1 MTADV
6 DSERSGAG
14 PAEGPDEAPGRVRD
28 RAPGAES
35 GGYEVFR
42 DDWGIPHLRAAD
54 ALTLARAQGRATAL
68 DRAWQLETER
78 HRVLGTSA
86 SHLGPEA
93 VEWDRFVRR
102 ARIADTARRCFDRL
116 APETA
121 AWVTAYVDGVN
132 EGLAEGAGRT
142 PEFAAVGLAPGRWEP
157 WTPLGVWLSTHIL
170 FAGFPTKLWRD
181 EVARRLGEDLM
192 TLFATDGPGTAGSN
206 GWLLT
211 GARTA
216 SGAPLLAGDPH
227 RFIEDPGVYQQIRL
241 ACPEFDVVGLAV
253 PGIPGIAHFGHTGHV
268 AWAITNA
275 MADYQDLYR
284 ERLRRTPDGGVEA
297 LGPDGWYRA
306 HAHTETIEVAGADP
320 EQIEVIETDRGP
332 VIIGSDPGTGEDTE
346 EARPGAGGTAED
358 ARSGPAEPA
367 EGVRSARGEPARGV
381 RPGGGEPVGDVR
393 SGGGEPAAEG
403 RSRTGGA
410 AEGTFIS
417 LRYPPRV
424 TGELGFDVLPALLR
438 ARTVADV
445 DTALDRWV
453 EPVNVVLAADTAGS
467 TLHRVAGHV
476 PVRPYANRLR
486 VVPAEDPAYAWREG
500 ETVPLPRTEVD
511 GSDDAGGPGGSAA
524 SGDPEGSAGPE
535 DTGGCTES
543 GASEGPD
550 RPGGI
555 AATANERGI
564 AVTGNERGIAATGN
578 ARGIAVMANE
588 RGLAAP
594 LGVEFAPPHR
604 ARRIGEL
611 LGAGSDW
618 TPDAQAAVHT
628 DTLLA
633 SSRPLLSLLAR
644 TSGLGPAAGRLRD
657 RLLSWDRH
665 MDADSTDATLYAR
678 LRTDVVHRLAAH
690 PALQGVTGDDDP
702 WRSPAYPALFRPW
715 LAAVPRIGYAL
726 ESLLTVGLLPDDD
739 RVALVAAAAE
749 AVAATAE
756 ETPPAPWGELH
767 RLSPWQALPD
777 LTSDGPDAEAIR
789 PGVAG
794 DHDCVLST
802 SSVPGITDLFARG
815 PAARYVWDLARREDS
830 RWAVPF
836 GASGVPGSAHHRDQ
850 TPLWVR
856 GALAPVV
863 TDWNLLHRTSHHPE
877 ENPAMTVAEPVAPA
891 LRPAVH
897 DQKIEGF
904 GTVRLVPVDPA
915 ADAEL
920 LHGWVTEERARF
932 WGMADHTRE
941 QVREIYAF
949 VDSLP
954 THHAYLA
961 LRDGVPAALFQ
972 TYEPDADPVGECYDV
987 QPGDFGVHLLIAPAE
1002 GAGAVKGYTEALLAA
1017 FIGYVFS
1024 DPAHLRVVV
1033 EPDARNDKAIA
1044 RMVRVGFELGPEIRK
1059 PEKTARLAF
1068 LTRAALGLA

>member
-1 MTADV
+1 MTSDV
-6 DSERSGAG
+6 DSERPGERSSGGPGEGPGARAGERPGRGAG
-14 PAEGPDEAPGRVRD
+14 DAF
-28 RAPGAES
+28 
-35 GGYEVFR
+35 EVFR

-54 ALTLARAQGRATAL
+54 ALALARAQGHVTAL

-86 SHLGPEA
+86 SHLGAEA
-93 VEWDRFVRR
+93 VDWDRFVRR
-102 ARIADTARRCFDRL
+102 ARIADTARRCYDRL

-121 AWVTAYVDGVN
+121 AWVRAYVDGVN
-132 EGLAEGAGRT
+132 EGLAEGASHA

-170 FAGFPTKLWRD
+170 FAGFPTKLWRE
-181 EVARRLGEDLM
+181 EVARRLGDDRT

-216 SGAPLLAGDPH
+216 TGAPIVAGDPH

-284 ERLRRTPDGGVEA
+284 EQLRRTPDGGVEA

-320 EQIEVIETDRGP
+320 EPVEVIETDRGP
-332 VIIGSDPGTGEDTE
+332 VIIGSDPG
-346 EARPGAGGTAED
+346 GG
-358 ARSGPAEPA
+358 GPAEGTRSEGGEPADGTRSQDGEPA
-367 EGVRSARGEPARGV
+367 EGARPRAGEPAEGA
-381 RPGGGEPVGDVR
+381 RPRDGEPGEGARPR
-393 SGGGEPAAEG
+393 SGEPADGAHPRAGEPAEG
-403 RSRTGGA
+403 TRPEPGEPGGD
-410 AEGTFIS
+410 TFIS

-438 ARTVADV
+438 ARTVADL
-445 DTALDRWV
+445 DTALDRWA
-453 EPVNVVLAADTAGS
+453 EPVNVVLAADTAGG

-476 PVRPYANRLR
+476 PVRPYVNRLR

-500 ETVPLPRTEVD
+500 EAVPLPRTDVD
-511 GSDDAGGPGGSAA
+511 GSD
-524 SGDPEGSAGPE
+524 
-535 DTGGCTES
+535 
-543 GASEGPD
+543 
-550 RPGGI
+550 
-555 AATANERGI
+555 
-564 AVTGNERGIAATGN
+564 
-578 ARGIAVMANE
+578 GIAVMANE

-604 ARRIGEL
+604 ARRIREL
-611 LGAGSDW
+611 LGADTDW
-618 TPDAQAAVHT
+618 TSDAQADVHT
-628 DTLLA
+628 DTRLA
-633 SSRPLLSLLAR
+633 SSRPLLSLLAWAPD
-644 TSGLGPAAGRLRD
+644 LGPAADRLRD
-657 RLLSWDRH
+657 RLLRWDRH

-678 LRTDVVHRLAAH
+678 LRTDVVHRLAGH
-690 PALQGVTGDDDP
+690 PALKGVTGADDP
-702 WRSPAYPALFRPW
+702 WRSTAYPALFRPW

-726 ESLLTVGLLPDDD
+726 ESLLSAGFLPYED
-739 RVALVAAAAE
+739 RLALVAASAE
-749 AVAATAE
+749 AVAAAAD
-756 ETPPAPWGELH
+756 ETPPGPWGELH

-777 LTSDGPDAEAIR
+777 RTPDGPGGSGADGIR
-789 PGVAG
+789 PGLAG

-802 SSVPGITDLFARG
+802 SSVPGVTDLFARG

-830 RWAVPF
+830 RWVVPF

-850 TPLWVR
+850 TPLWAR
-856 GALAPVV
+856 GAFAPVV
-863 TDWNLLHRTSHHPE
+863 TDWNLLHRTTHHPE
-877 ENPAMTVAEPVAPA
+877 ENPAVTTDEPVAPA
-891 LRPAVH
+891 LRAAVH
-897 DQKIEGF
+897 EQKVEGF
-904 GTVRLVPVDPA
+904 GTVRLVPVAPA
-915 ADAEL
+915 ADAGL

-932 WGMADHTRE
+932 WGMGDHTRE
-941 QVREIYAF
+941 QVREIYEF

-987 QPGDFGVHLLIAPAE
+987 QPGDVGIHLLIAPAE
-1002 GAGAVKGYTEALLAA
+1002 GEGAVKGYTDALLTA
-1017 FIGYVFS
+1017 FIGFVFS
-1024 DPAHLRVVV
+1024 EPAHLRVVV
-1033 EPDARNDKAIA
+1033 EPDARNERALA
-1044 RMVRVGFELGPEIRK
+1044 RMVRIGFELGPEIVK

>member
-6 DSERSGAG
+6 DSER
-14 PAEGPDEAPGRVRD
+14 PGERPD
-28 RAPGAES
+28 RAQEAVGHEL
-35 GGYEVFR
+35 FR

-54 ALTLARAQGRATAL
+54 ALALARAQGHATAL

-86 SHLGPEA
+86 SHLGAEA
-93 VEWDRFVRR
+93 VDWDRFVRR

-132 EGLAEGAGRT
+132 EGLAEGAERA

-170 FAGFPTKLWRD
+170 FAGFPTKLWRE
-181 EVARRLGEDLM
+181 EVARRLGEDRM
-192 TLFATDGPGTAGSN
+192 SLFATDGPGTAGSN

-216 SGAPLLAGDPH
+216 TGAPIVAGDPH

-284 ERLRRTPDGGVEA
+284 EQVRRTPDGGVEV
-297 LGPDGWYRA
+297 LGPAGWYRA
-306 HAHTETIEVAGADP
+306 HAHTETIEVAGAEP
-320 EQIEVIETDRGP
+320 ERVEVIETDRGP
-332 VIIGSDPGTGEDTE
+332 VIIGDG
-346 EARPGAGGTAED
+346 PGAGDETAD
-358 ARSGPAEPA
+358 AA
-367 EGVRSARGEPARGV
+367 
-381 RPGGGEPVGDVR
+381 
-393 SGGGEPAAEG
+393 PAAD
-403 RSRTGGA
+403 
-410 AEGTFIS
+410 GTCIS

-424 TGELGFDVLPALLR
+424 TGELGFDALPALLR

-500 ETVPLPRTEVD
+500 ETVPLPRTEAD
-511 GSDDAGGPGGSAA
+511 GSD
-524 SGDPEGSAGPE
+524 
-535 DTGGCTES
+535 
-543 GASEGPD
+543 
-550 RPGGI
+550 
-555 AATANERGI
+555 
-564 AVTGNERGIAATGN
+564 
-578 ARGIAVMANE
+578 GIAVMANE

-604 ARRIGEL
+604 ARRIREL
-611 LGAGSDW
+611 LGADTGW

-628 DTLLA
+628 DTRLA
-633 SSRPLLSLLAR
+633 SSRQLLSLLAWAP
-644 TSGLGPAAGRLRD
+644 GLGPAAERLRE
-657 RLLSWDRH
+657 RLLRWDRH

-690 PALQGVTGDDDP
+690 PALNGVTGEDDP
-702 WRSPAYPALFRPW
+702 WRSTAHPALFRPW

-726 ESLLTVGLLPDDD
+726 ESLLTVGLLPYED
-739 RVALVAAAAE
+739 RLALVAASAE
-749 AVAATAE
+749 AVAAAAE

-767 RLSPWQALPD
+767 RLSPWQALPGV
-777 LTSDGPDAEAIR
+777 TPDKDAIR

-802 SSVPGITDLFARG
+802 SGVPGVTDLFARG

-830 RWAVPF
+830 RWVVPF

-850 TPLWVR
+850 TSLWVR
-856 GALAPVV
+856 GELAPVV
-863 TDWNLLHRTSHHPE
+863 TDWNLLHRTKPHRTAHDRTPHHRTSHRPE
-877 ENPAMTVAEPVAPA
+877 ENPAMTAAPEPVAPA
-891 LRPAVH
+891 LRAAVH
-897 DQKIEGF
+897 EQKIEGF

-932 WGMADHTRE
+932 WGMAGHTLE
-941 QVREIYAF
+941 QVREIYEF

-954 THHAYLA
+954 THHACLA

-1002 GAGAVKGYTEALLAA
+1002 GEGAVKGYTETLLTA
-1017 FIGYVFS
+1017 FIAYVFS
-1024 DPAHLRVVV
+1024 DPAHVRVVV
-1033 EPDARNDKAIA
+1033 EPDARNEKAIA
-1044 RMVRVGFELGPEIRK
+1044 RMVRIGFELGPEIRK

-1068 LTRAALGLA
+1068 LTRAALGLGLA

>member
-14 PAEGPDEAPGRVRD
+14 PAEGPEEAPGRVRD

-42 DDWGIPHLRAAD
+42 DAWGIPHLRAAD

-116 APETA
+116 APGTA

-170 FAGFPTKLWRD
+170 FAGFPTKLWRE

-216 SGAPLLAGDPH
+216 TGAPLLAGDPH

-306 HAHTETIEVAGADP
+306 HAHTETIEVAGAEP
-320 EQIEVIETDRGP
+320 EQVEVIETDRGP
-332 VIIGSDPGTGEDTE
+332 VIIGSDPGTG
-346 EARPGAGGTAED
+346 
-358 ARSGPAEPA
+358 
-367 EGVRSARGEPARGV
+367 
-381 RPGGGEPVGDVR
+381 GGGEAADGA
-393 SGGGEPAAEG
+393 PAD
-403 RSRTGGA
+403 
-410 AEGTFIS
+410 GTFIS

-424 TGELGFDVLPALLR
+424 TGELGFDALPALLR

-486 VVPAEDPAYAWREG
+486 VVPAEDPAYAWHEG
-500 ETVPLPRTEVD
+500 ETLLLPRTGAG
-511 GSDDAGGPGGSAA
+511 GSD
-524 SGDPEGSAGPE
+524 
-535 DTGGCTES
+535 
-543 GASEGPD
+543 
-550 RPGGI
+550 
-555 AATANERGI
+555 
-564 AVTGNERGIAATGN
+564 
-578 ARGIAVMANE
+578 GIAVMANE

-604 ARRIGEL
+604 ARRIREL

-618 TPDAQAAVHT
+618 TPAAQAAVHT

-690 PALQGVTGDDDP
+690 PALKGVTGEDDP

-767 RLSPWQALPD
+767 LLSPWQALPG

-863 TDWNLLHRTSHHPE
+863 TDWNLLHRTSHDRTPHHPE
-877 ENPAMTVAEPVAPA
+877 ESPAMTAATEPVAPA
-891 LRPAVH
+891 LRAAVH
-897 DQKIEGF
+897 EQKIEGF

-1002 GAGAVKGYTEALLAA
+1002 GEGAVKGYTEALLAA

-1044 RMVRVGFELGPEIRK
+1044 RMVRVGFELGPEIQK

>member
-6 DSERSGAG
+6 DSER
-14 PAEGPDEAPGRVRD
+14 PGERPSD
-28 RAPGAES
+28 GF
-35 GGYEVFR
+35 EVFR

-54 ALTLARAQGRATAL
+54 ALVLARAQGRVTAL

-86 SHLGPEA
+86 SHLGAEA
-93 VEWDRFVRR
+93 VDWDRFVRR

-121 AWVTAYVDGVN
+121 AWVGAYVEGVN
-132 EGLAEGAGRT
+132 EGLAEGAARAT
-142 PEFAAVGLAPGRWEP
+142 EFAAVGLAPGRWEP

-170 FAGFPTKLWRD
+170 FAGFPTKLWRE
-181 EVARRLGEDLM
+181 EVARRLGEDRM

-216 SGAPLLAGDPH
+216 TGAPLLAGDPH

-253 PGIPGIAHFGHTGHV
+253 PGIPGIAHFGHTGGV

-284 ERLRRTPDGGVEA
+284 EQVRRTPDGGVEA
-297 LGPDGWYRA
+297 LGPDGWYQA

-320 EQIEVIETDRGP
+320 ETVEVIETDRGP
-332 VIIGSDPGTGEDTE
+332 VIIGEATGAEMGGERAAGEDE
-346 EARPGAGGTAED
+346 G
-358 ARSGPAEPA
+358 AEPA
-367 EGVRSARGEPARGV
+367 SDA
-381 RPGGGEPVGDVR
+381 PV
-393 SGGGEPAAEG
+393 
-403 RSRTGGA
+403 
-410 AEGTFIS
+410 IS

-438 ARTVADV
+438 ARTVADL
-445 DTALDRWV
+445 DTALDRWA
-453 EPVNVVLAADTAGS
+453 EPVNVVLAADTAGG

-500 ETVPLPRTEVD
+500 EAVPLPRTEVD
-511 GSDDAGGPGGSAA
+511 GPG
-524 SGDPEGSAGPE
+524 
-535 DTGGCTES
+535 
-543 GASEGPD
+543 
-550 RPGGI
+550 
-555 AATANERGI
+555 
-564 AVTGNERGIAATGN
+564 
-578 ARGIAVMANE
+578 GIAVMANE

-604 ARRIGEL
+604 AHRIREL
-611 LGAGSDW
+611 LGAGTDW
-618 TPDAQAAVHT
+618 SPDAQAAVHT
-628 DTLLA
+628 DTRLA

-644 TSGLGPAAGRLRD
+644 APGLGPAARRLRD
-657 RLLSWDRH
+657 RLLRWDRH

-678 LRTDVVHRLAAH
+678 LRADVVHRLAGH
-690 PALQGVTGDDDP
+690 PTLRGVTGADDP
-702 WRSPAYPALFRPW
+702 WRSAAYPSLFRPW

-726 ESLLTVGLLPDDD
+726 ESLLTDGLLSYED
-739 RVALVAAAAE
+739 RSAVVAASADAVAAAAE
-749 AVAATAE
+749 EV
-756 ETPPAPWGELH
+756 PPGAWGELH

-777 LTSDGPDAEAIR
+777 LTPDEGEIR
-789 PGVAG
+789 PGLAG

-802 SSVPGITDLFARG
+802 SSVPGVTDLFARG

-830 RWAVPF
+830 RWVVPF

-850 TPLWVR
+850 TPLWAR
-856 GALAPVV
+856 GVFAPVV
-863 TDWNLLHRTSHHPE
+863 TDWNLLHRTTRHPE
-877 ENPAMTVAEPVAPA
+877 ENPAMTAAAEPTPPA
-891 LRPAVH
+891 LRAAVH
-897 DQKIEGF
+897 EQKVEGF
-904 GTVRLVPVDPA
+904 GVVRLVPVVPA
-915 ADAEL
+915 ADVDL

-932 WGMADHTRE
+932 WGMGDHTRE
-941 QVREIYAF
+941 QVRETYEF

-972 TYEPDADPVGECYDV
+972 TYEPQADPVGECYDV
-987 QPGDFGVHLLIAPAE
+987 QPGDFGIHLLIAPAE
-1002 GAGAVKGYTEALLAA
+1002 GEGAVKGYTDALLT
-1017 FIGYVFS
+1017 VFVGHVFG
-1024 DPAHLRVVV
+1024 DPARLRVVV
-1033 EPDARNDKAIA
+1033 EPDARNEKALA
-1044 RMVRVGFELGPEIRK
+1044 RMVRAGFELGPEIVK

-1068 LTRAALGLA
+1068 LTREAALRLG

>member
-1 MTADV
+1 MTAGV
-6 DSERSGAG
+6 DSERPGAG
-14 PAEGPDEAPGRVRD
+14 APGGSE
-28 RAPGAES
+28 AFPG
-35 GGYEVFR
+35 GGEASRGAFEVFR

-54 ALTLARAQGRATAL
+54 ALALARAQGYVTAL

-78 HRVLGTSA
+78 HRLLGTSA
-86 SHLGPEA
+86 SRLGAEA
-93 VEWDRFVRR
+93 VDWDRFVRR
-102 ARIADTARRCFDRL
+102 ARLADTARRCFGRL

-121 AWVTAYVDGVN
+121 AWVGAYVDGVN
-132 EGLAEGAGRT
+132 DGLAEGAAQA
-142 PEFAAVGLAPGRWEP
+142 PEFAAVDLAPGRWEP

-170 FAGFPTKLWRD
+170 FAGFPTKLWRE
-181 EVARRLGEDLM
+181 EVARRLGEDRM

-206 GWLLT
+206 GWLLS
-211 GARTA
+211 GERTA

-227 RFIEDPGVYQQIRL
+227 RFIEAPGVYQQIRL

-253 PGIPGIAHFGHTGHV
+253 PGIPGIAHFGHGEGV

-284 ERLRRTPDGGVEA
+284 EQLRRTPDGGVEA

-306 HAHTETIEVAGADP
+306 HAHTETIEVAGAAP
-320 EQIEVIETDRGP
+320 ETVEVIETDRGP
-332 VIIGSDPGTGEDTE
+332 VIIGGD
-346 EARPGAGGTAED
+346 PGAGET
-358 ARSGPAEPA
+358 
-367 EGVRSARGEPARGV
+367 
-381 RPGGGEPVGDVR
+381 
-393 SGGGEPAAEG
+393 
-403 RSRTGGA
+403 
-410 AEGTFIS
+410 IS
-417 LRYPPRV
+417 LRHPPRV

-438 ARTVADV
+438 ARTVDDL

-453 EPVNVVLAADTAGS
+453 EPVNVVLAADTAGA

-486 VVPAEDPAYAWREG
+486 VVPAEDPAYAWRDG
-500 ETVPLPRTEVD
+500 EAVPLPRTEAD
-511 GSDDAGGPGGSAA
+511 GPA
-524 SGDPEGSAGPE
+524 
-535 DTGGCTES
+535 
-543 GASEGPD
+543 
-550 RPGGI
+550 
-555 AATANERGI
+555 
-564 AVTGNERGIAATGN
+564 
-578 ARGIAVMANE
+578 GIAVMANE

-604 ARRIGEL
+604 ARRIREL
-611 LGAGSDW
+611 LGARTDW
-618 TPDAQAAVHT
+618 SPAAMAAVHT
-628 DTLLA
+628 DTRLA
-633 SSRPLLSLLAR
+633 SSRPLLSLLAWAP
-644 TSGLGPAAGRLRD
+644 GLGPAAERLRD
-657 RLLSWDRH
+657 RLLRWDRH

-678 LRTDVVHRLAAH
+678 LRTDVVHRLAGH
-690 PALQGVTGDDDP
+690 PALKGVTGADDP
-702 WRSPAYPALFRPW
+702 WRSAAYPALFRPW

-726 ESLLTVGLLPDDD
+726 ESLLTVGSLPYED
-739 RVALVAAAAE
+739 RLAVVAASAEAVAAAAE
-749 AVAATAE
+749 
-756 ETPPAPWGELH
+756 ETPPGPWGELH

-777 LTSDGPDAEAIR
+777 LVPDGSDAEAIR
-789 PGVAG
+789 PGLAG

-802 SSVPGITDLFARG
+802 SGVPGVTDLFARG

-830 RWAVPF
+830 RWVVPF

-850 TPLWVR
+850 TPLWAR
-856 GALAPVV
+856 GALVPVV
-863 TDWNLLHRTSHHPE
+863 TDWDLLHRTPPHRTPPHRTSHHPE
-877 ENPAMTVAEPVAPA
+877 ETPAMTVVPEHVAPA

-897 DQKIEGF
+897 EQKIEGF

-915 ADAEL
+915 ADAGL
-920 LHGWVTEERARF
+920 LHGWVTQKRARF
-932 WGMADHTRE
+932 WGMADRTRE
-941 QVREIYAF
+941 QVREIYEF

-1002 GAGAVKGYTEALLAA
+1002 GEGAVKGYTDALLTA
-1017 FIGYVFS
+1017 FIAHVFS

-1033 EPDARNDKAIA
+1033 EPDARNEKAIA
-1044 RMVRVGFELGPEIRK
+1044 RMVRIGFELGPEIRK

>member
-1 MTADV
+1 MDRAMTADAA
-6 DSERSGAG
+6 SERPGTR
-14 PAEGPDEAPGRVRD
+14 PAEGPGERPGV
-28 RAPGAES
+28 AAEGS
-35 GGYEVFR
+35 GDCEVFR

-54 ALTLARAQGRATAL
+54 ALTLARAQGHATAL

-86 SHLGPEA
+86 SHLGAEA
-93 VEWDRFVRR
+93 VDWDRFVRR

-116 APETA
+116 APQTA
-121 AWVTAYVDGVN
+121 AWVTAYADGVN
-132 EGLAEGAGRT
+132 EGLAEGAAQA

-170 FAGFPTKLWRD
+170 FAGFPTKLWRE
-181 EVARRLGEDLM
+181 EVARRLGEDRM

-216 SGAPLLAGDPH
+216 TGAPIVAGDPH

-253 PGIPGIAHFGHTGHV
+253 PSIPGIAHFGHTGHV

-306 HAHTETIEVAGADP
+306 HAHTETIEVAGAGP
-320 EQIEVIETDRGP
+320 ERVEVIETDRGP
-332 VIIGSDPGTGEDTE
+332 VIIGDV
-346 EARPGAGGTAED
+346 AEG
-358 ARSGPAEPA
+358 SGPGPGEPA
-367 EGVRSARGEPARGV
+367 EGARPEPGE
-381 RPGGGEPVGDVR
+381 
-393 SGGGEPAAEG
+393 AAD
-403 RSRTGGA
+403 A
-410 AEGTFIS
+410 TFIS
-417 LRYPPRV
+417 LRHPPRV
-424 TGELGFDVLPALLR
+424 TGELGFDALPALLR

-453 EPVNVVLAADTAGS
+453 EPVNVVLAADTAGD

-500 ETVPLPRTEVD
+500 ESAPLPRTEVD
-511 GSDDAGGPGGSAA
+511 GPG
-524 SGDPEGSAGPE
+524 
-535 DTGGCTES
+535 
-543 GASEGPD
+543 
-550 RPGGI
+550 
-555 AATANERGI
+555 
-564 AVTGNERGIAATGN
+564 
-578 ARGIAVMANE
+578 GIAVMANE
-588 RGLAAP
+588 RGLASP

-604 ARRIGEL
+604 ARRIREL
-611 LGAGSDW
+611 LGADTDW
-618 TPDAQAAVHT
+618 TSDAQAAVHT
-628 DTLLA
+628 DTRLA
-633 SSRPLLSLLAR
+633 SSRRLLSLLAGAP
-644 TSGLGPAAGRLRD
+644 GLGPAAERLRD
-657 RLLSWDRH
+657 RLLRWDRH

-690 PALQGVTGDDDP
+690 PALRGVTGEDDP
-702 WRSPAYPALFRPW
+702 WRSAAYPALFRPW

-726 ESLLTVGLLPDDD
+726 ESLLTGGLLPYED
-739 RVALVAAAAE
+739 RLALVAASAE
-749 AVAATAE
+749 AVAAAAE

-777 LTSDGPDAEAIR
+777 LAPEGSDAEAIR

-802 SSVPGITDLFARG
+802 SSVPGVTDLFARG

-856 GALAPVV
+856 GPLAPVV
-863 TDWNLLHRTSHHPE
+863 TDWNLLHRTTPHRTSHRLE
-877 ENPAMTVAEPVAPA
+877 EAPAMTATAEPAVSAAPA

-897 DQKIEGF
+897 EQKIEGF

-941 QVREIYAF
+941 QVREIYEF

-961 LRDGVPAALFQ
+961 LRDGAPAALFQ

-1002 GAGAVKGYTEALLAA
+1002 GEGAVRGYTESLLTA
-1017 FIGYVFS
+1017 FIAYVFS
-1024 DPAHLRVVV
+1024 DPAHLRVIV
-1033 EPDARNDKAIA
+1033 EPDARNEKALA
-1044 RMVRVGFELGPEIRK
+1044 RMVRIGFELGPEIQK

-1068 LTRAALGLA
+1068 LTRTALGLA

>member
-6 DSERSGAG
+6 DRERPGARPDEGPGAQPGARPDRGAG
-14 PAEGPDEAPGRVRD
+14 E
-28 RAPGAES
+28 ES
-35 GGYEVFR
+35 GGYELFR

-54 ALTLARAQGRATAL
+54 ALALARAQGHATAL

-86 SHLGPEA
+86 SHLGAEA
-93 VEWDRFVRR
+93 VDWDRFVRR

-121 AWVTAYVDGVN
+121 AWVTAYADGVN
-132 EGLAEGAGRT
+132 EGLAEGAERA

-170 FAGFPTKLWRD
+170 FAGFPTKLWRE
-181 EVARRLGEDLM
+181 EVARRLGEDRM

-216 SGAPLLAGDPH
+216 TGAPLLAGDPH

-297 LGPDGWYRA
+297 LGPDGWYRV
-306 HAHTETIEVAGADP
+306 HAHTETIEVAGAAP
-320 EQIEVIETDRGP
+320 EQVEVIETDRGP
-332 VIIGSDPGTGEDTE
+332 VIIGDG
-346 EARPGAGGTAED
+346 PGAEVETAD
-358 ARSGPAEPA
+358 VA
-367 EGVRSARGEPARGV
+367 
-381 RPGGGEPVGDVR
+381 GGEAAD
-393 SGGGEPAAEG
+393 AAEG
-403 RSRTGGA
+403 AHPESGEA
-410 AEGTFIS
+410 ADGTFIS

-453 EPVNVVLAADTAGS
+453 EPVNVVLAADTSGA

-486 VVPAEDPAYAWREG
+486 VVPAEDPAYAWRDG

-511 GSDDAGGPGGSAA
+511 GPA
-524 SGDPEGSAGPE
+524 
-535 DTGGCTES
+535 
-543 GASEGPD
+543 
-550 RPGGI
+550 
-555 AATANERGI
+555 
-564 AVTGNERGIAATGN
+564 
-578 ARGIAVMANE
+578 GIAVMANE
-588 RGLAAP
+588 HGLAAP

-604 ARRIGEL
+604 ARRIREL
-611 LGAGSDW
+611 LGADTDW

-633 SSRPLLSLLAR
+633 SSRQLLSLLAWAP
-644 TSGLGPAAGRLRD
+644 GLGPAADRLRD
-657 RLLSWDRH
+657 RLLRWDRH

-690 PALQGVTGDDDP
+690 PALKAVTGADDP
-702 WRSPAYPALFRPW
+702 WRSAAYPALFRPW

-726 ESLLTVGLLPDDD
+726 ESLLTVGLLPYED
-739 RVALVAAAAE
+739 RLALVAASAE
-749 AVAATAE
+749 AVAAAADG
-756 ETPPAPWGELH
+756 TPPAPWGELH

-777 LTSDGPDAEAIR
+777 RTPDASVGSDAQAIR

-802 SSVPGITDLFARG
+802 SSVPGVTDLFARG

-850 TPLWVR
+850 TPLWAR

-863 TDWNLLHRTSHHPE
+863 TDWNLLHRTTPHRTTHRPE
-877 ENPAMTVAEPVAPA
+877 ENRAMTAAPEPLAPA

-897 DQKIEGF
+897 EQKVEGF

-915 ADAEL
+915 ADAGL

-941 QVREIYAF
+941 QVREIYEF

-987 QPGDFGVHLLIAPAE
+987 QPGDFGIHLLIAPAE
-1002 GAGAVKGYTEALLAA
+1002 GVGAVKGYTEALLTA
-1017 FIGYVFS
+1017 FVAYVFS

-1033 EPDARNDKAIA
+1033 EPDARNEKALA
-1044 RMVRVGFELGPEIRK
+1044 RMVRVGFELGPEIEK

>member
-6 DSERSGAG
+6 DRERPGAR
-14 PAEGPDEAPGRVRD
+14 PAEGPVEGQGAQPGERPD
-28 RAPGAES
+28 RGAGEES
-35 GGYEVFR
+35 GGYELFR

-54 ALTLARAQGRATAL
+54 ALTLARAQGHATAL

-86 SHLGPEA
+86 SHLGAEA
-93 VEWDRFVRR
+93 VDWDRFVRR

-121 AWVTAYVDGVN
+121 AWVTAYADGVN
-132 EGLAEGAGRT
+132 EGLAEGAEQA

-170 FAGFPTKLWRD
+170 FAGFPTKLWRE
-181 EVARRLGEDLM
+181 EVARRLGEDRM

-216 SGAPLLAGDPH
+216 TGAPLLAGDPH

-297 LGPDGWYRA
+297 LGPDGWYRV

-320 EQIEVIETDRGP
+320 EQVEVIETDRGP
-332 VIIGSDPGTGEDTE
+332 VIIGGD
-346 EARPGAGGTAED
+346 PGAGET
-358 ARSGPAEPA
+358 
-367 EGVRSARGEPARGV
+367 
-381 RPGGGEPVGDVR
+381 
-393 SGGGEPAAEG
+393 
-403 RSRTGGA
+403 
-410 AEGTFIS
+410 IS
-417 LRYPPRV
+417 LRHPPRV
-424 TGELGFDVLPALLR
+424 TGDLGFDVLPALLR

-511 GSDDAGGPGGSAA
+511 GSA
-524 SGDPEGSAGPE
+524 
-535 DTGGCTES
+535 
-543 GASEGPD
+543 
-550 RPGGI
+550 
-555 AATANERGI
+555 
-564 AVTGNERGIAATGN
+564 
-578 ARGIAVMANE
+578 GIAVMANE

-594 LGVEFAPPHR
+594 LGVEFAPQHR
-604 ARRIGEL
+604 ARRIREL
-611 LGAGSDW
+611 LGTDTDW

-628 DTLLA
+628 DTRLA
-633 SSRPLLSLLAR
+633 SSRPLLSLLAWAP
-644 TSGLGPAAGRLRD
+644 GLGPAAERLRD
-657 RLLSWDRH
+657 RLLRWDRH

-690 PALQGVTGDDDP
+690 PALKGVTGADDP
-702 WRSPAYPALFRPW
+702 WRSAAHPALFRPW

-726 ESLLTVGLLPDDD
+726 ESLLTVGLLPYED
-739 RVALVAAAAE
+739 RLALVAASAE
-749 AVAATAE
+749 AVAAAAD

-777 LTSDGPDAEAIR
+777 LAPDGVDAQAIR

-802 SSVPGITDLFARG
+802 SSVPGVTDLFARG

-863 TDWNLLHRTSHHPE
+863 TDWNLLHRTSHHRTSHRPE
-877 ENPAMTVAEPVAPA
+877 ENPAMTVAPEPVAPA

-897 DQKIEGF
+897 EQKIEGF

-941 QVREIYAF
+941 QVREIYEF

-987 QPGDFGVHLLIAPAE
+987 RPGDFGVHLLIAPAE
-1002 GAGAVKGYTEALLAA
+1002 GEGAVKGYTDALLTA
-1017 FIGYVFS
+1017 FIAYVFS
-1024 DPAHLRVVV
+1024 DPAHVRVIV
-1033 EPDARNDKAIA
+1033 EPDARNEKAIA
-1044 RMVRVGFELGPEIRK
+1044 RMVRMGFELGPEIRK

>member
-1 MTADV
+1 MTAGV
-6 DSERSGAG
+6 DGER
-14 PAEGPDEAPGRVRD
+14 PGERRN
-28 RAPGAES
+28 RARGEEPG
-35 GGYEVFR
+35 GHEVFR

-54 ALTLARAQGRATAL
+54 ALALARAQGHATAL

-86 SHLGPEA
+86 SHLGADA
-93 VEWDRFVRR
+93 VDWDRFVRR

-116 APETA
+116 APQTA

-132 EGLAEGAGRT
+132 EGLAEGAAQA
-142 PEFAAVGLAPGRWEP
+142 PEFVAVGLAPGRWEP

-170 FAGFPTKLWRD
+170 FAGFPTKLWRE
-181 EVARRLGEDLM
+181 EVARRLGEDRM

-211 GARTA
+211 GVRTA
-216 SGAPLLAGDPH
+216 TGAPIVAGDPH

-306 HAHTETIEVAGADP
+306 HAHTETIEVAGAEP
-320 EQIEVIETDRGP
+320 EQVEVIETDRGP
-332 VIIGSDPGTGEDTE
+332 VIIGGDPESTASGE
-346 EARPGAGGTAED
+346 G
-358 ARSGPAEPA
+358 
-367 EGVRSARGEPARGV
+367 
-381 RPGGGEPVGDVR
+381 
-393 SGGGEPAAEG
+393 
-403 RSRTGGA
+403 
-410 AEGTFIS
+410 IS

-424 TGELGFDVLPALLR
+424 TGELGFDALPALLG

-453 EPVNVVLAADTAGS
+453 EPVNVVLAADTAGG

-500 ETVPLPRTEVD
+500 EAVPLPRTEVD
-511 GSDDAGGPGGSAA
+511 SSDSSGGSDGGGS
-524 SGDPEGSAGPE
+524 D
-535 DTGGCTES
+535 
-543 GASEGPD
+543 
-550 RPGGI
+550 
-555 AATANERGI
+555 
-564 AVTGNERGIAATGN
+564 
-578 ARGIAVMANE
+578 GIAVMANE

-604 ARRIGEL
+604 ARRIREVL
-611 LGAGSDW
+611 DADTDW
-618 TPDAQAAVHT
+618 TSDAQAAVHT

-633 SSRPLLSLLAR
+633 SSRPLLSLLAEAP
-644 TSGLGPAAGRLRD
+644 GLGPAADHLRGRLLR
-657 RLLSWDRH
+657 WDRH

-678 LRTDVVHRLAAH
+678 LRGDVVHRLAAH
-690 PALQGVTGDDDP
+690 PALKSLTGEDDP

-726 ESLLTVGLLPDDD
+726 ESLLTVGLLPYED
-739 RVALVAAAAE
+739 RLALVAASAE
-749 AVAATAE
+749 AVAGAAE
-756 ETPPAPWGELH
+756 ETPPGPWGEVH

-777 LTSDGPDAEAIR
+777 RTPAGSDSADGSLGSVGSGAEAIR

-802 SSVPGITDLFARG
+802 SSVPGVTDLFARG

-856 GALAPVV
+856 GELAPVV
-863 TDWNLLHRTSHHPE
+863 TDWNLLHRTTHHRTTSHRTTRHPE
-877 ENPAMTVAEPVAPA
+877 ENPAVTVAEPVAPA

-897 DQKIEGF
+897 EQKVEGF
-904 GTVRLVPVDPA
+904 GTVRLVPVEPA

-941 QVREIYAF
+941 QVREIYEF

-1002 GAGAVKGYTEALLAA
+1002 GEGAVKGYTEALLTA
-1017 FIGYVFS
+1017 FIAYIFS
-1024 DPAHLRVVV
+1024 DPSHLRVIV
-1033 EPDARNDKAIA
+1033 EPDTRNEKAIA
-1044 RMVRVGFELGPEIRK
+1044 RMVRIGFELGPEIRK

>member
-1 MTADV
+1 MP
-6 DSERSGAG
+6 AG
-14 PAEGPDEAPGRVRD
+14 GFEL
-28 RAPGAES
+28 
-35 GGYEVFR
+35 FR

-54 ALTLARAQGRATAL
+54 PLALARAQGHATAL

-78 HRVLGTSA
+78 HRMLGTSA
-86 SHLGPEA
+86 SHLGAEA
-93 VEWDRFVRR
+93 VDWDRFVRR

-132 EGLAEGAGRT
+132 DGLGEGAAHAT
-142 PEFAAVGLAPGRWEP
+142 EFAAVGLAPGRWEP

-170 FAGFPTKLWRD
+170 FAGFPTKLWRE
-181 EVARRLGEDLM
+181 EVARRLGDDRM

-216 SGAPLLAGDPH
+216 TGAPLIAGDPH

-253 PGIPGIAHFGHTGHV
+253 PGVPGIAHFGHTGHV

-284 ERLRRTPDGGVEA
+284 ERLRRTGDGGVEA

-306 HAHTETIEVAGADP
+306 HVHTETIEVAGADP
-320 EQIEVIETDRGP
+320 ERVEVIETDRGP
-332 VIIGSDPGTGEDTE
+332 VIIGDV
-346 EARPGAGGTAED
+346 AED
-358 ARSGPAEPA
+358 GAA
-367 EGVRSARGEPARGV
+367 GVAGSEAA
-381 RPGGGEPVGDVR
+381 DAA
-393 SGGGEPAAEG
+393 PAAEG
-403 RSRTGGA
+403 TL
-410 AEGTFIS
+410 IS

-453 EPVNVVLAADTAGS
+453 EPVNVVLAADTAGD

-500 ETVPLPRTEVD
+500 ETVPLPRTAVD
-511 GSDDAGGPGGSAA
+511 GSDGLDGSDSSDGPA
-524 SGDPEGSAGPE
+524 
-535 DTGGCTES
+535 
-543 GASEGPD
+543 
-550 RPGGI
+550 
-555 AATANERGI
+555 
-564 AVTGNERGIAATGN
+564 
-578 ARGIAVMANE
+578 GIAVMANE

-604 ARRIGEL
+604 AHRIREL
-611 LGAGSDW
+611 LGAGTGW

-633 SSRPLLSLLAR
+633 SSRRLLSLLAWAP
-644 TSGLGPAAGRLRD
+644 GLGPAAERLRD
-657 RLLSWDRH
+657 RLLRWDRH

-690 PALQGVTGDDDP
+690 PALKGVTGADDP
-702 WRSPAYPALFRPW
+702 WHSPAYPALFRPW

-726 ESLLTVGLLPDDD
+726 ESLLTVGLLPYED
-739 RVALVAAAAE
+739 RLALVAASAE
-749 AVAATAE
+749 AVAAAAD

-777 LTSDGPDAEAIR
+777 LAPDSSDAQAIR

-802 SSVPGITDLFARG
+802 SSVPGVTDLFARG

-863 TDWNLLHRTSHHPE
+863 TDWSLLHRTKPHRTSHHRTE
-877 ENPAMTVAEPVAPA
+877 ENPAMTAPTEPAASATPA
-891 LRPAVH
+891 LRPAAH
-897 DQKIEGF
+897 EQKVEGF

-941 QVREIYAF
+941 QVREIYEF

-987 QPGDFGVHLLIAPAE
+987 QPGDFGIHLLIAAAE
-1002 GAGAVKGYTEALLAA
+1002 GEGAVKGYTDALLTA
-1017 FIGYVFS
+1017 FIAYVFS

-1033 EPDARNDKAIA
+1033 EPDARNEKALA
-1044 RMVRVGFELGPEIRK
+1044 RMVRVGFELGPEIEK

>member
-1 MTADV
+1 M
-6 DSERSGAG
+6 
-14 PAEGPDEAPGRVRD
+14 
-28 RAPGAES
+28 
-35 GGYEVFR
+35 FR

-54 ALTLARAQGRATAL
+54 ALALARAQGYVTAL

-78 HRVLGTSA
+78 HRLLGTSA
-86 SHLGPEA
+86 SRLGAEA
-93 VEWDRFVRR
+93 VDWDRFVRR
-102 ARIADTARRCFDRL
+102 ARLADTARRCFGRL

-121 AWVTAYVDGVN
+121 AWVGAYVDGVN
-132 EGLAEGAGRT
+132 DGLAEGAAQA
-142 PEFAAVGLAPGRWEP
+142 PEFAAVDLAPGRWEP

-170 FAGFPTKLWRD
+170 FAGFPTKLWRE
-181 EVARRLGEDLM
+181 EVARRLGEDRM

-206 GWLLT
+206 GWLLS
-211 GARTA
+211 GERTA

-227 RFIEDPGVYQQIRL
+227 RFIEAPGVYQQIRL

-253 PGIPGIAHFGHTGHV
+253 PGIPGIAHFGHGEGV

-284 ERLRRTPDGGVEA
+284 EQLRRTPDGGVEA

-306 HAHTETIEVAGADP
+306 HAHTETIEVAGAAP
-320 EQIEVIETDRGP
+320 ETVEVIETDRGP
-332 VIIGSDPGTGEDTE
+332 VIIGGD
-346 EARPGAGGTAED
+346 PGAGET
-358 ARSGPAEPA
+358 
-367 EGVRSARGEPARGV
+367 
-381 RPGGGEPVGDVR
+381 
-393 SGGGEPAAEG
+393 
-403 RSRTGGA
+403 
-410 AEGTFIS
+410 IS
-417 LRYPPRV
+417 LRHPPRV

-438 ARTVADV
+438 ARTVDDL

-453 EPVNVVLAADTAGS
+453 EPVNVVLAADTAGA

-486 VVPAEDPAYAWREG
+486 VVPAEDPAYAWRDG
-500 ETVPLPRTEVD
+500 EAVPLPRTEAD
-511 GSDDAGGPGGSAA
+511 GPA
-524 SGDPEGSAGPE
+524 
-535 DTGGCTES
+535 
-543 GASEGPD
+543 
-550 RPGGI
+550 
-555 AATANERGI
+555 
-564 AVTGNERGIAATGN
+564 
-578 ARGIAVMANE
+578 GIAVMANE

-604 ARRIGEL
+604 ARRIREL
-611 LGAGSDW
+611 LGARTDW
-618 TPDAQAAVHT
+618 SPAAMAAVHT
-628 DTLLA
+628 DTRLA
-633 SSRPLLSLLAR
+633 SSRPLLSLLAWAP
-644 TSGLGPAAGRLRD
+644 GLGPAAERLRD
-657 RLLSWDRH
+657 RLLRWDRH

-678 LRTDVVHRLAAH
+678 LRTDVVHRLAGH
-690 PALQGVTGDDDP
+690 PALKGVTGADDP
-702 WRSPAYPALFRPW
+702 WRSAAYPALFRPW

-726 ESLLTVGLLPDDD
+726 ESLLTVGSLPYED
-739 RVALVAAAAE
+739 RLAVVAASAEAVAAAAE
-749 AVAATAE
+749 
-756 ETPPAPWGELH
+756 ETPPGPWGELH

-777 LTSDGPDAEAIR
+777 LVPDGSDAEAIR
-789 PGVAG
+789 PGLAG

-802 SSVPGITDLFARG
+802 SGVPGVTDLFARG

-830 RWAVPF
+830 RWVVPF

-850 TPLWVR
+850 TPLWAR
-856 GALAPVV
+856 GALVPVV
-863 TDWNLLHRTSHHPE
+863 TDWDLLHRTPPHRTPPHRTSHHPE
-877 ENPAMTVAEPVAPA
+877 ETPAMTVVPEHVAPA

-897 DQKIEGF
+897 EQKIEGF

-915 ADAEL
+915 ADAGL
-920 LHGWVTEERARF
+920 LHGWVTQKRARF
-932 WGMADHTRE
+932 WGMADRTRE
-941 QVREIYAF
+941 QVREIYEF

-1002 GAGAVKGYTEALLAA
+1002 GEGAVKGYTDALLTA
-1017 FIGYVFS
+1017 FIAHVFS

-1033 EPDARNDKAIA
+1033 EPDARNEKAIA
-1044 RMVRVGFELGPEIRK
+1044 RMVRIGFELGPEIRK

>member
-6 DSERSGAG
+6 DSER
-14 PAEGPDEAPGRVRD
+14 PGERPD
-28 RAPGAES
+28 RAQEAV
-35 GGYEVFR
+35 GYELFR

-54 ALTLARAQGRATAL
+54 ALTLARGQGHATAL

-86 SHLGPEA
+86 SHLGAEA
-93 VEWDRFVRR
+93 VDWDRFVRR

-132 EGLAEGAGRT
+132 EGLAEGAERA
-142 PEFAAVGLAPGRWEP
+142 PEFAAVGLVPGRWEP

-170 FAGFPTKLWRD
+170 FAGFPTKLWRE
-181 EVARRLGEDLM
+181 EVARRLGEDRM

-216 SGAPLLAGDPH
+216 TGAPLLAGDPH

-284 ERLRRTPDGGVEA
+284 EQVRRAPDGEVEA

-306 HAHTETIEVAGADP
+306 HAHTETIEVAGAEP
-320 EQIEVIETDRGP
+320 ERVEVIETDRGP
-332 VIIGSDPGTGEDTE
+332 VIIGDG
-346 EARPGAGGTAED
+346 PGAGGE
-358 ARSGPAEPA
+358 
-367 EGVRSARGEPARGV
+367 
-381 RPGGGEPVGDVR
+381 
-393 SGGGEPAAEG
+393 
-403 RSRTGGA
+403 A

-424 TGELGFDVLPALLR
+424 TGELGFDALPALLR

-467 TLHRVAGHV
+467 TLHRVAGYV

-486 VVPAEDPAYAWREG
+486 VIPAEDPAYAWRDG

-511 GSDDAGGPGGSAA
+511 AAAGM
-524 SGDPEGSAGPE
+524 
-535 DTGGCTES
+535 
-543 GASEGPD
+543 
-550 RPGGI
+550 
-555 AATANERGI
+555 
-564 AVTGNERGIAATGN
+564 
-578 ARGIAVMANE
+578 AVMANE

-604 ARRIGEL
+604 ARRIREL
-611 LGAGSDW
+611 LGADTGW
-618 TPDAQAAVHT
+618 TPEAQAAVHT

-633 SSRPLLSLLAR
+633 SSRRLLSLLAWAPD
-644 TSGLGPAAGRLRD
+644 LGPAAERLRD
-657 RLLSWDRH
+657 RLLRWDRH

-690 PALQGVTGDDDP
+690 PALKGVTGEDDP
-702 WRSPAYPALFRPW
+702 WRSAAYPALFRPW

-726 ESLLTVGLLPDDD
+726 ESLLTVGLLPYED
-739 RVALVAAAAE
+739 RSALVAASAEAVAAAAE
-749 AVAATAE
+749 
-756 ETPPAPWGELH
+756 ETPPGPWGELH
-767 RLSPWQALPD
+767 RLSPWQALPG
-777 LTSDGPDAEAIR
+777 LAPDEDAIR

-802 SSVPGITDLFARG
+802 SGVPGVTELFARG
-815 PAARYVWDLARREDS
+815 PAARYVWDLGRREDS
-830 RWAVPF
+830 RWVVPF

-863 TDWNLLHRTSHHPE
+863 TDWNLLHRTTRDRTPHHRTPHHRTTHHPE
-877 ENPAMTVAEPVAPA
+877 ENPAMTAATEPVAPA
-891 LRPAVH
+891 LRAAVH
-897 DQKIEGF
+897 EQKVEGF

-920 LHGWVTEERARF
+920 LHRWVTEERARS

-941 QVREIYAF
+941 QVREIYEF

-1002 GAGAVKGYTEALLAA
+1002 GEGTVKGYTDALLTA
-1017 FIGYVFS
+1017 FIAHVFS
-1024 DPAHLRVVV
+1024 DPAHVRVVV
-1033 EPDARNDKAIA
+1033 EPDVRNEKAIA
-1044 RMVRVGFELGPEIRK
+1044 RMVRIGFELGPEIRK

-1068 LTRAALGLA
+1068 LTRAALGLGLA

>member
-1 MTADV
+1 MTVGV
-6 DSERSGAG
+6 DCER
-14 PAEGPDEAPGRVRD
+14 PAERPEERPGDRSEEGLGERPDEGLGSGSGQGLGHGAPG
-28 RAPGAES
+28 GFEL
-35 GGYEVFR
+35 FR

-54 ALTLARAQGRATAL
+54 ALALARAQGHATAL

-78 HRVLGTSA
+78 HRMLGTSA
-86 SHLGPEA
+86 SCLGAEA
-93 VEWDRFVRR
+93 VDWDRFVRR

-121 AWVTAYVDGVN
+121 AWVAAYVDGVN
-132 EGLAEGAGRT
+132 DGLVEGAARA
-142 PEFAAVGLAPGRWEP
+142 PEFAAAGIAAGRWEP

-170 FAGFPTKLWRD
+170 FAGFPTKLWRE
-181 EVARRLGEDLM
+181 EVARRLGEDRM

-253 PGIPGIAHFGHTGHV
+253 PGIPGIAHFGHTGGV

-284 ERLRRTPDGGVEA
+284 EQLRRTPDGGVEA

-306 HAHTETIEVAGADP
+306 HVHTETIEVAGADP
-320 EQIEVIETDRGP
+320 EPVEVIETDRGP
-332 VIIGSDPGTGEDTE
+332 VIIGGDP
-346 EARPGAGGTAED
+346 EAVE
-358 ARSGPAEPA
+358 S
-367 EGVRSARGEPARGV
+367 V
-381 RPGGGEPVGDVR
+381 
-393 SGGGEPAAEG
+393 
-403 RSRTGGA
+403 
-410 AEGTFIS
+410 S

-424 TGELGFDVLPALLR
+424 TGRLGFDVLPALLR

-445 DTALDRWV
+445 DAALDRWV
-453 EPVNVVLAADTAGS
+453 EPVNVVLAADTAGD

-500 ETVPLPRTEVD
+500 ETVPLPRTE
-511 GSDDAGGPGGSAA
+511 A
-524 SGDPEGSAGPE
+524 
-535 DTGGCTES
+535 
-543 GASEGPD
+543 D
-550 RPGGI
+550 RPD
-555 AATANERGI
+555 
-564 AVTGNERGIAATGN
+564 
-578 ARGIAVMANE
+578 GIAVMANE

-604 ARRIGEL
+604 AHRIREL
-611 LGAGSDW
+611 LGAGTGW

-628 DTLLA
+628 DTRLA

-644 TSGLGPAAGRLRD
+644 APGLGPAAERLRD
-657 RLLSWDRH
+657 RLLRWDRH

-678 LRTDVVHRLAAH
+678 LRNDVVHRLADH
-690 PALQGVTGDDDP
+690 PALKGVTGADDP
-702 WRSPAYPALFRPW
+702 WRSAAHPALFRPW

-726 ESLLTVGLLPDDD
+726 ESLLTVGLLPYED
-739 RVALVAAAAE
+739 RLAVVAAAAE
-749 AVAATAE
+749 AVAAAAG
-756 ETPPAPWGELH
+756 ETPPGPWGALH

-777 LTSDGPDAEAIR
+777 LTPEGSDAEAIR
-789 PGVAG
+789 PGLAG

-802 SSVPGITDLFARG
+802 SSVPGVTDLFARG

-830 RWAVPF
+830 RWVVPF

-850 TPLWVR
+850 TPLWAR

-863 TDWNLLHRTSHHPE
+863 TDWNLLHRTGGTRNTE
-877 ENPAMTVAEPVAPA
+877 KEPAMTVTESTESPVPAEPVAPA

-897 DQKIEGF
+897 EQKVEGF

-915 ADAEL
+915 TDADL

-941 QVREIYAF
+941 QVREIYEF
-949 VDSLP
+949 VGSLP

-987 QPGDFGVHLLIAPAE
+987 QPGDFGIHLLIAPAE
-1002 GAGAVKGYTEALLAA
+1002 GEGAVKGYTEALLTA
-1017 FIGYVFS
+1017 FIAHVFS

-1033 EPDARNDKAIA
+1033 EPDARNQKALA
-1044 RMVRVGFELGPEIRK
+1044 RMVRVGFELGPEIEK

-1068 LTRAALGLA
+1068 LTRAALGLG

>member
-6 DSERSGAG
+6 DSERPGERRKRAQ
-14 PAEGPDEAPGRVRD
+14 EAV
-28 RAPGAES
+28 S
-35 GGYEVFR
+35 YELFR
-42 DDWGIPHLRAAD
+42 DDWGVPHLRADD
-54 ALTLARAQGRATAL
+54 ALTLARAQGHATAL

-86 SHLGPEA
+86 SHLGAEA
-93 VEWDRFVRR
+93 VDWDRFVRR

-132 EGLAEGAGRT
+132 EGLAEGAERA

-170 FAGFPTKLWRD
+170 FAGFPTKLWRE
-181 EVARRLGEDLM
+181 EVARRLGEDRM

-216 SGAPLLAGDPH
+216 TGAPIVAGDPH

-284 ERLRRTPDGGVEA
+284 EQVRRTPDGGVEA
-297 LGPDGWYRA
+297 LGPAGWYRA
-306 HAHTETIEVAGADP
+306 HAHTETIEVAGAEP
-320 EQIEVIETDRGP
+320 ERVEVIETDRGP
-332 VIIGSDPGTGEDTE
+332 VIIGDG
-346 EARPGAGGTAED
+346 PGAGDD
-358 ARSGPAEPA
+358 AA
-367 EGVRSARGEPARGV
+367 GVA
-381 RPGGGEPVGDVR
+381 
-393 SGGGEPAAEG
+393 PAAD
-403 RSRTGGA
+403 
-410 AEGTFIS
+410 GTCIS

-453 EPVNVVLAADTAGS
+453 EPVNVVLAADTAGD

-500 ETVPLPRTEVD
+500 ETVPLPRTEAD
-511 GSDDAGGPGGSAA
+511 GSD
-524 SGDPEGSAGPE
+524 
-535 DTGGCTES
+535 
-543 GASEGPD
+543 
-550 RPGGI
+550 
-555 AATANERGI
+555 
-564 AVTGNERGIAATGN
+564 
-578 ARGIAVMANE
+578 GIAVMANE

-604 ARRIGEL
+604 ARRIREL
-611 LGAGSDW
+611 LGADTGW
-618 TPDAQAAVHT
+618 TSDAQAAVHT
-628 DTLLA
+628 DTRLA
-633 SSRPLLSLLAR
+633 SSRRLLSLLAWAP
-644 TSGLGPAAGRLRD
+644 GLGPAAERLRD
-657 RLLSWDRH
+657 RLLRWDRH

-690 PALQGVTGDDDP
+690 PALNGVTGEDDP
-702 WRSPAYPALFRPW
+702 WRSTAHPALFRPW

-726 ESLLTVGLLPDDD
+726 ESLLTVGLLPYED
-739 RVALVAAAAE
+739 RLALVAASAE
-749 AVAATAE
+749 AVAAAAE

-767 RLSPWQALPD
+767 RLSPWQALPGV
-777 LTSDGPDAEAIR
+777 TPDKDAIR

-802 SSVPGITDLFARG
+802 SGVPGVTDLFARG

-830 RWAVPF
+830 RWVVPF

-850 TPLWVR
+850 TSLWVR
-856 GALAPVV
+856 GELAPVV
-863 TDWNLLHRTSHHPE
+863 TDWNLLHRTKPHRTAHDRTPHHRTSHRPE
-877 ENPAMTVAEPVAPA
+877 ENPAMTAAPEPVAPA
-891 LRPAVH
+891 LRAAVH
-897 DQKIEGF
+897 EQKIEGF

-932 WGMADHTRE
+932 WGMAGHTLE
-941 QVREIYAF
+941 QVREIYEF

-1002 GAGAVKGYTEALLAA
+1002 GEGAVKGYTETLLTA
-1017 FIGYVFS
+1017 FIAYVFS
-1024 DPAHLRVVV
+1024 DPAHVRVVV
-1033 EPDARNDKAIA
+1033 EPDARNEKAIA
-1044 RMVRVGFELGPEIRK
+1044 RMVRIGFELGPEIRK

>member
-6 DSERSGAG
+6 DRERPGAR
-14 PAEGPDEAPGRVRD
+14 PAEGQGAQPGERPDR
-28 RAPGAES
+28 GAGEES
-35 GGYEVFR
+35 GGYELFR

-54 ALTLARAQGRATAL
+54 ALTLARAQGHATAL

-86 SHLGPEA
+86 SHLGAEA
-93 VEWDRFVRR
+93 VDWDRFVRR

-121 AWVTAYVDGVN
+121 AWVTAYADGVN
-132 EGLAEGAGRT
+132 EGLAEGAEQA

-170 FAGFPTKLWRD
+170 FAGFPTKLWRE
-181 EVARRLGEDLM
+181 EVARRLGEDRM

-216 SGAPLLAGDPH
+216 TGAPLLAGDPH

-297 LGPDGWYRA
+297 LGPDGWYRV
-306 HAHTETIEVAGADP
+306 HAHTETIEVAGAEP
-320 EQIEVIETDRGP
+320 EQVEVIETDRGP
-332 VIIGSDPGTGEDTE
+332 VIIGGD
-346 EARPGAGGTAED
+346 PGAGET
-358 ARSGPAEPA
+358 
-367 EGVRSARGEPARGV
+367 
-381 RPGGGEPVGDVR
+381 
-393 SGGGEPAAEG
+393 
-403 RSRTGGA
+403 
-410 AEGTFIS
+410 IS
-417 LRYPPRV
+417 LRHPPRV
-424 TGELGFDVLPALLR
+424 TGDLGFDVLPALLR

-511 GSDDAGGPGGSAA
+511 GPA
-524 SGDPEGSAGPE
+524 
-535 DTGGCTES
+535 
-543 GASEGPD
+543 
-550 RPGGI
+550 
-555 AATANERGI
+555 
-564 AVTGNERGIAATGN
+564 
-578 ARGIAVMANE
+578 GIAVMANE

-594 LGVEFAPPHR
+594 LGVEFAPQHR
-604 ARRIGEL
+604 ARRIREL
-611 LGAGSDW
+611 LGTDADW

-628 DTLLA
+628 DTRLA
-633 SSRPLLSLLAR
+633 SSRPLLSLLAWAP
-644 TSGLGPAAGRLRD
+644 GLGPAAERLRD
-657 RLLSWDRH
+657 RLLRWDRH

-690 PALQGVTGDDDP
+690 PALKGVTGADDP
-702 WRSPAYPALFRPW
+702 WRSAAYPALFRPW

-726 ESLLTVGLLPDDD
+726 ESLLTVGLLPYED
-739 RVALVAAAAE
+739 RLALVAASAE
-749 AVAATAE
+749 AVAAAAD

-777 LTSDGPDAEAIR
+777 LAPDGVDAQAIR

-802 SSVPGITDLFARG
+802 SSVPGVTDLFARG

-863 TDWNLLHRTSHHPE
+863 TDWNLLHRTSHHRTSHRPE
-877 ENPAMTVAEPVAPA
+877 ENPAMTVTESVEPS

-897 DQKIEGF
+897 EQKIEGF

-941 QVREIYAF
+941 QVREIYEF

-987 QPGDFGVHLLIAPAE
+987 RPGDFGVHLLIAPAE
-1002 GAGAVKGYTEALLAA
+1002 GEGAVKGYTDALLTA
-1017 FIGYVFS
+1017 FIAYVFS
-1024 DPAHLRVVV
+1024 DPAHVRVVV
-1033 EPDARNDKAIA
+1033 EPDARNEKAIA
-1044 RMVRVGFELGPEIRK
+1044 RMVRMGFELGPEIRK

>member
-6 DSERSGAG
+6 DSER
-14 PAEGPDEAPGRVRD
+14 PGERPD
-28 RAPGAES
+28 RAQEAVGHEL
-35 GGYEVFR
+35 FR

-54 ALTLARAQGRATAL
+54 ALTLARAQGHATAL

-86 SHLGPEA
+86 SHLGAEA
-93 VEWDRFVRR
+93 VDWDRFVRR

-121 AWVTAYVDGVN
+121 AWVAAYVDGVN
-132 EGLAEGAGRT
+132 EGLAEGAERA

-170 FAGFPTKLWRD
+170 FAGFPTKLWRE
-181 EVARRLGEDLM
+181 EVARRLGEDRT

-216 SGAPLLAGDPH
+216 TGAPIVAGDPH

-284 ERLRRTPDGGVEA
+284 EQVRRTPDGGVEA

-306 HAHTETIEVAGADP
+306 HAHTETIEVAGAEP
-320 EQIEVIETDRGP
+320 EQVEVIETDRGP
-332 VIIGSDPGTGEDTE
+332 VIIGDG
-346 EARPGAGGTAED
+346 PGAGDEA
-358 ARSGPAEPA
+358 A
-367 EGVRSARGEPARGV
+367 GEP
-381 RPGGGEPVGDVR
+381 
-393 SGGGEPAAEG
+393 
-403 RSRTGGA
+403 GA
-410 AEGTFIS
+410 ADGTFIS

-424 TGELGFDVLPALLR
+424 TGELGFDALPALLR
-438 ARTVADV
+438 ARTVADI

-453 EPVNVVLAADTAGS
+453 EPVNVVLAADTAGA

-500 ETVPLPRTEVD
+500 EAVPLPRTEVD
-511 GSDDAGGPGGSAA
+511 GAD
-524 SGDPEGSAGPE
+524 
-535 DTGGCTES
+535 
-543 GASEGPD
+543 
-550 RPGGI
+550 
-555 AATANERGI
+555 
-564 AVTGNERGIAATGN
+564 
-578 ARGIAVMANE
+578 GIAVMANE

-604 ARRIGEL
+604 ARRIREL
-611 LGAGSDW
+611 LDADTGW

-628 DTLLA
+628 DTRLA
-633 SSRPLLSLLAR
+633 SSRRLLSLLAWAP
-644 TSGLGPAAGRLRD
+644 GLGPAAERLRD
-657 RLLSWDRH
+657 RLLRWDRH

-690 PALQGVTGDDDP
+690 PALNGVTGEDDP
-702 WRSPAYPALFRPW
+702 WRSTAYPALFRPW

-726 ESLLTVGLLPDDD
+726 ESLLTVGLLPYED
-739 RVALVAAAAE
+739 RLALVAASAEAVAAAAE
-749 AVAATAE
+749 
-756 ETPPAPWGELH
+756 ETPPGPWGELH

-777 LTSDGPDAEAIR
+777 RTPTGSDGSARSDAEAIR

-802 SSVPGITDLFARG
+802 SGVPGVTDLFARG
-815 PAARYVWDLARREDS
+815 PAARYVWDLGRREDS
-830 RWAVPF
+830 RWVVPF

-856 GALAPVV
+856 GELAPVV
-863 TDWNLLHRTSHHPE
+863 TDWNLLHRTKPHRTTHHPE
-877 ENPAMTVAEPVAPA
+877 ENPAMTAATEPVAPA
-891 LRPAVH
+891 LRVAVH
-897 DQKIEGF
+897 EQKIEGF

-932 WGMADHTRE
+932 WGMAGHTLE
-941 QVREIYAF
+941 QVREIYEF

-972 TYEPDADPVGECYDV
+972 TYEPDADPVGACYDV

-1002 GAGAVKGYTEALLAA
+1002 GEGAVKGYTETLLTA
-1017 FIGYVFS
+1017 FIAYVFS
-1024 DPAHLRVVV
+1024 DPAHVRVVV
-1033 EPDARNDKAIA
+1033 EPDARNEKAIDRMA
-1044 RMVRVGFELGPEIRK
+1044 RIGFELGPEIRK